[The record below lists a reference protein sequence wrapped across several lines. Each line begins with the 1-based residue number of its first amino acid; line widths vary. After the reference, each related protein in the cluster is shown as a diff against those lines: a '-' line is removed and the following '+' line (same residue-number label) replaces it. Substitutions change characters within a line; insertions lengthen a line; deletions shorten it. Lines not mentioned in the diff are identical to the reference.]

1 MRYDSRAYRRP
12 TRITLRETC
21 WAARGS
27 AYPRERR
34 PAKFGE
40 REAILNK
47 FGQGEFHAYS
57 AVSQPKGQV
66 NRTQSSCCRGSA
78 TRP

>member
-1 MRYDSRAYRRP
+1 MTAGPIGGPLASLSGKHVGQR
-12 TRITLRETC
+12 
-21 WAARGS
+21 AAR
-27 AYPRERR
+27 PIPERR